1 MDSLHQAWKTF
12 MGFVAH
18 LREEILRKSWR
29 FHGFYGEIREDVGDI
44 LDINGRR
51 GIYWRYNGKLVQQTV

>member
-1 MDSLHQAWKTF
+1 